1 MFPDLKNKKFIDISN
16 NQTVTVVDQFE
27 NIAILNNDTRVNV
40 SKLLDRNYF
49 DECIDP
55 NTFFD
60 EKNLQVFTEKIKSIP
75 NDIINNLKDD
85 DGPAVLP
92 YDPEE
97 EKRNIEQKY
106 QINNVPDA
114 LKNQMDKFKDL
125 IEDEDD
131 MYIQTVSQKE
141 NKSNKEVDTK
151 YINQDSNK
159 KQIDHK
165 QEIDDPMINLFKNV
179 KKNTDFKISI
189 EILNKIPRP
198 DFIEM
203 MEDSYEVSIID
214 YLSDEFTKK
223 IISDPSIIKDKI
235 KEEIKRIVYK
245 ENKKIRSIPNVN
257 TEKLE
262 ELPEGISKRKRYT
275 KKVI

>member
-1 MFPDLKNKKFIDISN
+1 MGKLYEINMKTITDIIEELKQIDEISLLEILDISSE
-16 NQTVTVVDQFE
+16 D
-27 NIAILNNDTRVNV
+27 IL
-40 SKLLDRNYF
+40 
-49 DECIDP
+49 E
-55 NTFFD
+55 
-60 EKNLQVFTEKIKSIP
+60 
-75 NDIINNLKDD
+75 
-85 DGPAVLP
+85 
-92 YDPEE
+92 
-97 EKRNIEQKY
+97 
-106 QINNVPDA
+106 
-114 LKNQMDKFKDL
+114 KFKDL

-235 KEEIKRIVYK
+235 KHII
-245 ENKKIRSIPNVN
+245 
-257 TEKLE
+257 
-262 ELPEGISKRKRYT
+262 
-275 KKVI
+275 

>member
-1 MFPDLKNKKFIDISN
+1 
-16 NQTVTVVDQFE
+16 
-27 NIAILNNDTRVNV
+27 
-40 SKLLDRNYF
+40 
-49 DECIDP
+49 
-55 NTFFD
+55 
-60 EKNLQVFTEKIKSIP
+60 
-75 NDIINNLKDD
+75 
-85 DGPAVLP
+85 
-92 YDPEE
+92 
-97 EKRNIEQKY
+97 
-106 QINNVPDA
+106 
-114 LKNQMDKFKDL
+114 MDKFKDL

-198 DFIEM
+198 DFTEM